1 MTDDTQMLEALKKLS
16 INDGD
21 VLTLRMDAFYAPEML
36 VNVFKHLQRAGKE
49 IGGIITLAPGDSL
62 EAIPSSDLFRLLEK
76 RFVPEP
82 TTDEELT
89 GPRKDPYV
97 SVNFMRDTETTGSWL
112 VLFFP
117 DETVVRLRMTE
128 REANEFAIAV
138 ASGGGSMK
146 VKV

>member
-1 MTDDTQMLEALKKLS
+1 MTNDTQAVVEKLS
-16 INDGD
+16 KLHIADGD
-21 VLTLRMDAFYAPEML
+21 VIVVHGLRGDEAEYLWKGFKEAGIRNTS
-36 VNVFKHLQRAGKE
+36 VVFLQKGQT
-49 IGGIITLAPGDSL
+49 I

-76 RFVPEP
+76 RFVPES

-97 SVNFMRDTETTGSWL
+97 SVNFMRDTETKGSWL

-128 REANEFAIAV
+128 REANEFALAV
-138 ASGGGSMK
+138 VSGGGSMK